1 MAQARRTVAAW
12 TVAGIISIAVVAGLA
27 GAKFIQIS
35 QAMAMAAA
43 FPEPAEAV
51 ELYTVNLIESARTTR
66 AIGELEAIQRVDLR
80 VEIAGVVSEVGFSS
94 GEIVED
100 GQILLRL
107 DTAEER
113 AQLAAARIEAR
124 RTQAEAARERALFG
138 RGASAEA
145 SLDIAEA
152 QAAAAQAR
160 VTAIETA
167 INRKTIRAPFA
178 GRVGITDLR
187 PGQFV
192 AAGDLA
198 TRLVGLDEALFV
210 DFALPQHLAT
220 AFDRS
225 RPVTIVKGAV
235 RAQALIVAVD
245 PAIDPATR
253 SLSFRAEMAEPAAN
267 MTPGGLVSVIV
278 ETEAPRSRIV
288 APRTA
293 IVRSPY
299 GDSVFVIAEA
309 DGQLR
314 ARSQLVEVGASVGD
328 QLVAIE
334 AGLTPG
340 TLIAADGSFK
350 LRDGALVAPAP
361 ESASSATA
369 NLENTP

>member
-1 MAQARRTVAAW
+1 M
-12 TVAGIISIAVVAGLA
+12 
-27 GAKFIQIS
+27 
-35 QAMAMAAA
+35 
-43 FPEPAEAV
+43 
-51 ELYTVNLIESARTTR
+51 
-66 AIGELEAIQRVDLR
+66 
-80 VEIAGVVSEVGFSS
+80 
-94 GEIVED
+94 
-100 GQILLRL
+100 
-107 DTAEER
+107 
-113 AQLAAARIEAR
+113 
-124 RTQAEAARERALFG
+124 
-138 RGASAEA
+138 
-145 SLDIAEA
+145 
-152 QAAAAQAR
+152 
-160 VTAIETA
+160 
-167 INRKTIRAPFA
+167 
-178 GRVGITDLR
+178 GITDLR

-361 ESASSATA
+361 ESGSSATA